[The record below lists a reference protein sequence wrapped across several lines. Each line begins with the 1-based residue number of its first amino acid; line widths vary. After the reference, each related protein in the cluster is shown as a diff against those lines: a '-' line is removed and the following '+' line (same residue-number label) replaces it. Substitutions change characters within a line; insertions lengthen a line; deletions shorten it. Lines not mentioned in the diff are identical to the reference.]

1 MAYYNYHG
9 RIKQLIAEGHLKNMK
24 IMDRWNQIALAM
36 VLFFDNHKPMP
47 VREYR
52 WDEYFILL
60 NGRSD

>member
-1 MAYYNYHG
+1 MGYYNYHG
-9 RIKQLIAEGHLKNMK
+9 RIKQIIAEGNLTGMK
-24 IMDRWNQIALAM
+24 IMDRWNQIAPAM

-60 NGRSD
+60 NKK